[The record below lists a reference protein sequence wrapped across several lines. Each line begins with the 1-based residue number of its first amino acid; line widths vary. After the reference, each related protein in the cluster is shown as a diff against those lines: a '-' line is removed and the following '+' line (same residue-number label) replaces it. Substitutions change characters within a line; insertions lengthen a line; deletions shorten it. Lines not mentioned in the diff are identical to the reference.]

1 VEALLSMATHERS
14 MRVLIVDDSRLA
26 RMVLR
31 KALPASL
38 STEVIEATN
47 GNEAIR
53 CVESSRVDL
62 MLLDLTMP
70 ERDGYEVLKTLQDAG
85 QMPPTIV
92 VSADIQTMAADR
104 VLRLG
109 AIALVKKSLN
119 PAELTDVL
127 QRAGLL

>member
-1 VEALLSMATHERS
+1 

-26 RMVLR
+26 RLVLR
-31 KALPASL
+31 KALPPSL

-47 GNEAIR
+47 GDEAIR

-70 ERDGYEVLKTLQDAG
+70 ERDGYQVLRTLRDAG

-92 VSADIQTMAADR
+92 VSADVQTIAADR
-104 VLRLG
+104 VLQLG
-109 AIALVKKSLN
+109 ALAFIKKSLN
-119 PAELTDVL
+119 AAELTDVL
-127 QRAGLL
+127 QRAGIL